1 MKTQIIQLEP
11 HDDTISVKD
20 KMGWSQT
27 GRVVLVWPTRGQL
40 LDRHLD
46 LVLLLRHSHS
56 LGVQISLVTHD
67 PEVRF
72 QAQSLGIPVFKTV
85 AKAQKSPWRRSR
97 RYRGGVSQEDMS
109 DSERFT
115 RLQNIVSNPMHRS
128 RETPQL
134 SQTYRIVFFSLGVL
148 AVLSIAAVLL
158 PSAEIALIPET
169 RQQSITLQVQASEE
183 ASEVKLTGTLP
194 VRTIKTIV
202 EGRASIQTTGE
213 VSVPTGFASGD
224 VQFRNL
230 TDKTV
235 TIPVG
240 TVVSSSDGS
249 QRYSTQ
255 RAARLPAGPGEALI
269 VPVQALYSGGAS
281 NLPAGQINIVEGE
294 LGVNVTVENLERTEG
309 GSYTSSPAPADS
321 DRSRLREQLISTL
334 QDNALQEINSSLAE
348 GYVLLD
354 DTPSLVKVITE
365 EYSPPDLQ
373 PASELGLTLRLE
385 FKVPYIS
392 IDDQELLA
400 KSILDANLP
409 DGFIPIPGTLT
420 IEHLSPPIYI
430 DKEKS
435 SWQVEFGRSIQSE
448 PTINQAVSLSLG
460 RSPKNASQQLM
471 NNLSLSAPPTIITT
485 PSWWPFLPL
494 IPMRIDVTT
503 VESDQALA
511 DILSLSKK

>member
-1 MKTQIIQLEP
+1 VKTQIIHLEP

-27 GRVVLVWPTRGQL
+27 GRVVLVWPARGTL

-56 LGVQISLVTHD
+56 LGVQISLVTRD

-72 QAQSLGIPVFKTV
+72 QAKSLGIPVFKTV
-85 AKAQKSPWRRSR
+85 TKAQKSHWRRSR
-97 RYRGGVSQEDMS
+97 RYRLGASQEDYS
-109 DSERFT
+109 DPERLT
-115 RLQNIVSNPMHRS
+115 RIQNILSNPMHRS

-134 SQTYRIVFFSLGVL
+134 SPTYRIALFSLGVL

-169 RQQSITLQVQASEE
+169 RQQAITLKVQASEE
-183 ASEVKLTGTLP
+183 AGEVKLTGTLP

-202 EGRASIQTTGE
+202 EGRASIQTTGT

-224 VQFRNL
+224 VQFLNL
-230 TDKTV
+230 IDKTV
-235 TIPVG
+235 NIPVG

-249 QRYSTQ
+249 QKYSTQ
-255 RAARLPAGPGEALI
+255 RAARLPAGPGEAVI
-269 VPVQALYSGGAS
+269 VPVQAQYSGGAS

-294 LGVNVTVENLERTEG
+294 LGVNVTVENLEQFEG
-309 GSYTSSPAPADS
+309 GGYSSSPAPAAT
-321 DRSRLREQLISTL
+321 DRSLLREQLISTL
-334 QDNALQEINSSLAE
+334 RSNALQEIDSSLAE

-385 FKVPYIS
+385 FTTPYIS
-392 IDDQELLA
+392 IEDQEMLA

-420 IEHLSPPIYI
+420 IEHLSSPIYTE
-430 DKEKS
+430 KEKS
-435 SWQVEFGRSIQSE
+435 SWQVQFGRSIQSE
-448 PTINQAVSLSLG
+448 PAINQAVSLSLG

-471 NNLSLSAPPTIITT
+471 KNLPLSAPPIIVTK
-485 PSWWPFLPL
+485 PSWWPVLPL
-494 IPMRIDVTT
+494 LPMRIDITAGEVDHGST
-503 VESDQALA
+503 DLQL
-511 DILSLSKK
+511 LSNQ